1 MSLRTFDNRATDRRV
16 DRSAWTRKAK
26 KGFPMRKIFLAL
38 AAVSLAIPVSMTV
51 PADKAEA
58 KKHRYYSKAKRTNRC
73 RYSSGTTGLVA
84 GGVGGALVGNAV
96 GGGLLGTVA
105 GGVGGALGGR
115 AIDRSITA
123 KKRCR

>member
-1 MSLRTFDNRATDRRV
+1 
-16 DRSAWTRKAK
+16 
-26 KGFPMRKIFLAL
+26 MRKIFLTL
-38 AAVSLAIPVSMTV
+38 AAASLAIPASMTLPV
-51 PADKAEA
+51 QKVEA
-58 KKHRYYSKAKRTNRC
+58 RKHRYYSHANRSYRGC

-123 KKRCR
+123 KRRCR

>member
-1 MSLRTFDNRATDRRV
+1 
-16 DRSAWTRKAK
+16 
-26 KGFPMRKIFLAL
+26 MRKILLTL

-58 KKHRYYSKAKRTNRC
+58 KKHRYYGKAKRSNRC

-84 GGVGGALVGNAV
+84 GGVGGAVLGNAV

>member
-1 MSLRTFDNRATDRRV
+1 
-16 DRSAWTRKAK
+16 
-26 KGFPMRKIFLAL
+26 MRKIFLTL
-38 AAVSLAIPVSMTV
+38 AAASLAVPVSMTV

-58 KKHRYYSKAKRTNRC
+58 KKHRYYGKSKRYYRGC

-84 GGVGGALVGNAV
+84 GGVGGALIGNAV